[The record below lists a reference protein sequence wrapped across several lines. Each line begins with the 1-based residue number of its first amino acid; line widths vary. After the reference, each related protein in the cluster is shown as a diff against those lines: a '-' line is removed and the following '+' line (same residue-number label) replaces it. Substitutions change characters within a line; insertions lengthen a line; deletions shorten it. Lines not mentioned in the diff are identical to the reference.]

1 MLNRKEVMYR
11 NSIAKEQK
19 VPIVN
24 YGILI
29 AYLKGILPRVIR
41 PFEKELIED

>member
-1 MLNRKEVMYR
+1 MLNRREVLYR

-24 YGILI
+24 YGLLI

-41 PFEKELIED
+41 PFADEIIED

>member
-1 MLNRKEVMYR
+1 MLNRREVLYR
-11 NSIAKEQK
+11 NSIAKEQN

-29 AYLKGILPRVIR
+29 AYLKGILPRVIK
-41 PFEKELIED
+41 PFQ